1 MALTPSSHL
10 SLAKEKCGEAM
21 TSSSFTVKRMSLI
34 MFPPVR
40 MSGIDMSYNT
50 PSCNPYART

>member
-1 MALTPSSHL
+1 
-10 SLAKEKCGEAM
+10 M

-40 MSGIDMSYNT
+40 MSGIDMGYNT